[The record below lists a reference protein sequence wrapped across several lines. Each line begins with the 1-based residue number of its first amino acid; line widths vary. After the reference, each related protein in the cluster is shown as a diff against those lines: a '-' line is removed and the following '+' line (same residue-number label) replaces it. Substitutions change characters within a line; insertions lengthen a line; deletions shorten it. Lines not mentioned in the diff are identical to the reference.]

1 MHAVDSVCL
10 SRNKGTEKVEPCFA
24 PARLFCSKP
33 CRSVDTRA
41 KPPDPLLP
49 LGSLVESPCRS
60 DRSVRRSNVDQRDPF
75 GKISDCRDNS
85 VHLASQRCS
94 ILCSRMS
101 AGLMPWDRVKLHQVA
116 YNKPSRAFLHFPSPK
131 NAPDSLIKAY
141 HFQAQRTS
149 SNHSECLFAPP
160 AASSLTRVC
169 ADSHAQGSY
178 VADFSYRQIG
188 ALSV

>member
-1 MHAVDSVCL
+1 MLVQEQGYGEGRTLFC
-10 SRNKGTEKVEPCFA
+10 SRAFA
-24 PARLFCSKP
+24 CSKP